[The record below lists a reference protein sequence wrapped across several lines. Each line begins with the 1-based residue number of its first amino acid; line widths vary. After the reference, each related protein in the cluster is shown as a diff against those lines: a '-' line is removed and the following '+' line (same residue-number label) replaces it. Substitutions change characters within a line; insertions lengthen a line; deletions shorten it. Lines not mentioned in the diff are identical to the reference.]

1 MKQLQLDKSLALVTG
16 AGSGIGKSTVEAL
29 IAKGARVICAG
40 RRLEPLQAL
49 VADGRGRALAV
60 ALDVDDAASVAGLLE
75 RLPAAWREVDIL
87 VNSAG
92 HDRGGRRAFHEGEV
106 QQWTAVI
113 ETNVNGLIR
122 ITHCLI
128 AGMRDRGCGHVVN
141 LGSVSGLK
149 AYATGTA
156 YAASKFAVHGFSES
170 LRMDYL
176 RSGIRVSE
184 ILPGLV
190 ATEFALRRWE
200 NPEKALDFYDS
211 AESVLNPEDVAAAV
225 IYALE
230 QPPHVNICQLV
241 IMPCGQE

>member
-1 MKQLQLDKSLALVTG
+1 MKHLQLDKALALVTG

-29 IAKGARVICAG
+29 IAKGTRVICAG
-40 RRLEPLQAL
+40 RQQEPLQAL
-49 VADGRGRALAV
+49 VANGRGRALAV
-60 ALDVDDAASVAGLLE
+60 ELDVDDATSVAGLIQ

-87 VNSAG
+87 VNCAG
-92 HDRGGRRAFHEGEV
+92 HDKGGRRTFHEGEAE
-106 QQWTAVI
+106 QWTAII

-128 AGMRDRGCGHVVN
+128 DGMRDRGLGHVVN

-170 LRMDYL
+170 LRMDYR
-176 RSGIRVSE
+176 RSGVRVSE

-190 ATEFALRRWE
+190 ATEFALRRWG
-200 NPEKALDFYDS
+200 NAEKAVNFYDS
-211 AESVLNPEDVAAAV
+211 AESVLNPEDVTAAV

-241 IMPCGQE
+241 IMPCSQE